1 MIKLTDK
8 YHCTGCSACFNICPK
23 QAISMKTDIEGFL
36 QPSIDQEKCIECGL
50 CVKHCPIINPID
62 TQCLKQEVYAV
73 ISKKDRKVSSSG
85 GAFSVFAKLVLSKGG
100 CIYGATI
107 NEKFYTH
114 HIRIDNIKD
123 LHLLRGSKYIQSD
136 IGDCFQLVK
145 KDLRNGQMV
154 LFTGTPCQIADLY
167 KYLGRKYENLLITLD
182 LVCHGV
188 PSQGAFNEYIKK
200 VESLVTKGK
209 KIKEFRFRKFNTWDY
224 SPAIKVS
231 DTKWRK
237 LNLWENAY
245 MNAFFEGYTFRESC
259 FHCQYCNTN
268 RIGTFTIADFWGIG
282 RHGVPFKKN
291 VSCGV
296 SLVID
301 NFNTISTYKEQ
312 ICKEAYIEKRTIQEA
327 IAEQTNLKNP
337 IPRHPNRNK
346 AIALL
351 MNPNIT
357 LKEFSKACD
366 LPWKITLKYLIIKTF
381 KDIIYILGLYNVYKT
396 VNYKLKK
403 S

>member
-1 MIKLTDK
+1 
-8 YHCTGCSACFNICPK
+8 
-23 QAISMKTDIEGFL
+23 MKTDIEGFL

-154 LFTGTPCQIADLY
+154 LFTGTPCQIAGLY

>member
-1 MIKLTDK
+1 
-8 YHCTGCSACFNICPK
+8 
-23 QAISMKTDIEGFL
+23 MKTDIEGFL

-154 LFTGTPCQIADLY
+154 LFTGTPCQIAGLY

-366 LPWKITLKYLIIKTF
+366 LPWKITFKYLIIKTF

>member
-1 MIKLTDK
+1 
-8 YHCTGCSACFNICPK
+8 
-23 QAISMKTDIEGFL
+23 
-36 QPSIDQEKCIECGL
+36 
-50 CVKHCPIINPID
+50 
-62 TQCLKQEVYAV
+62 
-73 ISKKDRKVSSSG
+73 
-85 GAFSVFAKLVLSKGG
+85 
-100 CIYGATI
+100 
-107 NEKFYTH
+107 
-114 HIRIDNIKD
+114 
-123 LHLLRGSKYIQSD
+123 
-136 IGDCFQLVK
+136 
-145 KDLRNGQMV
+145 
-154 LFTGTPCQIADLY
+154 
-167 KYLGRKYENLLITLD
+167 
-182 LVCHGV
+182 
-188 PSQGAFNEYIKK
+188 
-200 VESLVTKGK
+200 
-209 KIKEFRFRKFNTWDY
+209 
-224 SPAIKVS
+224 
-231 DTKWRK
+231 
-237 LNLWENAY
+237 

>member
-1 MIKLTDK
+1 
-8 YHCTGCSACFNICPK
+8 
-23 QAISMKTDIEGFL
+23 MKTDIEGFL

-114 HIRIDNIKD
+114 HIRIDNLKD

-154 LFTGTPCQIADLY
+154 LFTGTPCQIAGLY

>member
-1 MIKLTDK
+1 
-8 YHCTGCSACFNICPK
+8 
-23 QAISMKTDIEGFL
+23 MKTDIEGFL

-154 LFTGTPCQIADLY
+154 LFTGTPCQIAGLY

-301 NFNTISTYKEQ
+301 NFNTISTYKKQ

>member
-1 MIKLTDK
+1 
-8 YHCTGCSACFNICPK
+8 
-23 QAISMKTDIEGFL
+23 MKTDIEGFL

-154 LFTGTPCQIADLY
+154 LFTGTPCQIAGLY

-245 MNAFFEGYTFRESC
+245 MNAFFEDYTFRESC

-327 IAEQTNLKNP
+327 IAEPVGGINLV
-337 IPRHPNRNK
+337 H
-346 AIALL
+346 
-351 MNPNIT
+351 T
-357 LKEFSKACD
+357 
-366 LPWKITLKYLIIKTF
+366 
-381 KDIIYILGLYNVYKT
+381 
-396 VNYKLKK
+396 
-403 S
+403 

>member
-1 MIKLTDK
+1 
-8 YHCTGCSACFNICPK
+8 
-23 QAISMKTDIEGFL
+23 MKTDIEGFL

-62 TQCLKQEVYAV
+62 TQCLKQEAYAM

-154 LFTGTPCQIADLY
+154 LFAGTPCQIAGLY

-366 LPWKITLKYLIIKTF
+366 LPWKITFKYLIIKTF

>member
-1 MIKLTDK
+1 
-8 YHCTGCSACFNICPK
+8 
-23 QAISMKTDIEGFL
+23 MKTDIEGFL

-154 LFTGTPCQIADLY
+154 LFTGTPCQIAGLY
-167 KYLGRKYENLLITLD
+167 KYLGRKYENLLITID